1 MTNVIR
7 LLQKEEKISVYH
19 IMEKYGYSRDK
30 VIDLIRLFF
39 SKTQKYDGD
48 IIINEASVVYDLGI
62 MEYVGGTVNLANS
75 NKLNGL
81 SNLKHIGKRL
91 NIINTG
97 ITNIGLLSYVG
108 DKIIHVNRNFPISDD
123 YINDT
128 ISCMTYRSNYF

>member
-30 VIDLIRLFF
+30 SIDLIRLFF
-39 SKTQKYDGD
+39 NKTQKYDGD
-48 IIINEASVVYDLGI
+48 IIINEAYVVYDLGI
-62 MEYVGGTVNLANS
+62 LEHVGGTVNLANS
-75 NKLNGL
+75 NKLCELN
-81 SNLKHIGKRL
+81 NIKYIGKRL

-97 ITNIGLLSYVG
+97 ITDIGLLSYVG

-123 YINDT
+123 HINST
-128 ISCMTYRSNYF
+128 IGCITYRSNYF